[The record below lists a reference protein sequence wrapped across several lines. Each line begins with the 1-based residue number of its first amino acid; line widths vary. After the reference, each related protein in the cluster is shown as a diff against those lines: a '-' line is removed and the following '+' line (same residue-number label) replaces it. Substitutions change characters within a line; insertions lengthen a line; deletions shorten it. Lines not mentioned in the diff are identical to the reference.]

1 MKDVVLAKRREQ
13 ALNDWVAEKLKN
25 TYVRMNDQ
33 YRDCE
38 FQYKGWVK

>member
-1 MKDVVLAKRREQ
+1 MKDVVLAKRRDEV
-13 ALNDWVAEKLKN
+13 LNEWVTNKIKN
-25 TYVRMNDQ
+25 TYVRMNER